1 MDSLTAVAPSWSSL
15 LDFHATCG
23 PEVGD
28 IARLA
33 GFDPDPEQQLVLDQL
48 FAFDRHGASVAFEVG
63 VIAPRQNLK
72 TAVCKM
78 AALGWLFAE
87 WIVKGKP
94 SLLGM
99 LSGAVAGLAAS
110 ATVFGY
116 KGAFEQG
123 LGAGAGFISIAVA
136 LLAVVVVW

>member
-48 FAFDRHGASVAFEVG
+48 FAFDRNGASVAFEVG
-63 VIAPRQNLK
+63 VVAPRQNLK
-72 TAVCKM
+72 TAFCKM
-78 AALGWLFAE
+78 AALGWLFLTE
-87 WIVKGKP
+87 QRLV
-94 SLLGM
+94 
-99 LSGAVAGLAAS
+99 SGRRTSSARRRKRS
-110 ATVFGY
+110 AT
-116 KGAFEQG
+116 
-123 LGAGAGFISIAVA
+123 
-136 LLAVVVVW
+136 